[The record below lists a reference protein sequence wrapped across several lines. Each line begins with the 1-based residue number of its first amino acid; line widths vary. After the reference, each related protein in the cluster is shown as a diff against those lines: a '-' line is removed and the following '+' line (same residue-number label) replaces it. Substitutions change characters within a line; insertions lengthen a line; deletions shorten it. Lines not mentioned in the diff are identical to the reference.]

1 EVSVGGKNIGVQIV
15 SQTKNITGTIID
27 ETDSDRFGN
36 NYFAVSLSDL
46 QDLPTPSVH
55 FLHFLREFYLGK
67 GDRHPSEDFGNRF
80 ERLADAV
87 TGPARRLEDP
97 AFRPAAPVL
106 AGYFGI

>member
-1 EVSVGGKNIGVQIV
+1 KN
-15 SQTKNITGTIID
+15 TKIS
-27 ETDSDRFGN
+27 DSDRFGN

-46 QDLPTPSVH
+46 QDSPTPSVR
-55 FLHFLREFYLGK
+55 FLHFLRGFYLGK
-67 GDRHPSEDFGNRF
+67 GDRHPSEDSGNRF

>member
-1 EVSVGGKNIGVQIV
+1 IFFYKN
-15 SQTKNITGTIID
+15 TKIS
-27 ETDSDRFGN
+27 DSDRFGN

>member
-1 EVSVGGKNIGVQIV
+1 
-15 SQTKNITGTIID
+15 
-27 ETDSDRFGN
+27 SDRFGN